1 MHRHSSI
8 SELLGTVKQRLLIS
22 LLLGVVAL
30 MATALVASAHGE
42 NAQEGFLRMETVT
55 FSNVVFSKD
64 TIKQGED
71 ITITGKATLL
81 DTWPKTL
88 GEPTT
93 GFVNITAPGPVM
105 LMKDRQV
112 NGMAAPD
119 AIFVKKGNSYD
130 FKLTLTG
137 REPGRWHVHPTF
149 AVEGAGTLIGPGQ
162 WITVQDTGGFTNN
175 LTLLNGQTVNLET
188 YGVGQMS
195 IFQWLGFG
203 LGMAWMLY
211 WTVPAIGGANHRTVS
226 KLPVTLRVPLNTDG
240 QDIGLIT
247 KQDHRISNLLLLAT
261 AALLIVGWVYQ
272 TVSFPIKIPQQV
284 FRFTPPDLPV
294 APQLATA
301 ITKDATFDPATSTLV
316 MNVDV
321 TNTSKSPVTLKGFT
335 TSSLTFV
342 DQASAGTG
350 SEHVMVIAPQGT
362 INPGET
368 KTLNL
373 TLRDPV
379 WRDARMIEVNR
390 PRIEVAGQLLFQDA
404 SGTQSQTTIATSV
417 NPKLI

>member
-1 MHRHSSI
+1 MKH
-8 SELLGTVKQRLLIS
+8 RLLIS
-22 LLLGVVAL
+22 VLLAVAAL
-30 MATALVASAHGE
+30 VGTAVVASAHGE
-42 NAQEGFLRMETVT
+42 NAQEGFLRMETVA
-55 FSNVVFSKD
+55 FSNVTFTKD

-71 ITITGKATLL
+71 VTITGKATLL

-93 GFVNITAPGPVM
+93 GFVNVTAPGPVL
-105 LMKDRQV
+105 LMKDRLV
-112 NGMAAPD
+112 NGMSAPD
-119 AIFVKKGNSYD
+119 AIFVKKGNTYD

-162 WITVQDTGGFTNN
+162 WVTVQDTGSFSND

-211 WTVPAIGGANHRTVS
+211 WTVPKIGGANHRTVS
-226 KLPVTLRVPLNTDG
+226 KLPVTLRIPLNTDG

-247 KQDHRISNLLLLAT
+247 KQDHRVSNLLLLAT
-261 AALLIVGWVYQ
+261 IGLLVVGWVYQ
-272 TVSFPIKIPQQV
+272 SVSFPIKIPQQV
-284 FRFTPPDLPV
+284 FRFTPPDLEQP
-294 APQLATA
+294 PQLAKVL
-301 ITKDATFDPATSTLV
+301 TKDANFDPQTSTLV

-321 TNTSKSPVTLKGFT
+321 TNTGKSPITLKGFT

-342 DQASAGTG
+342 DQAAAGTG
-350 SEHVMVIAPQGT
+350 AEHVMVISPQGA

-379 WRDARMIEVNR
+379 WRDTRMIEVNR
-390 PRIEVAGQLLFQDA
+390 PRIEVAGQLVFADA
-404 SGTQSQTTIATSV
+404 SGTQSQTTLATSV
-417 NPKLI
+417 NPKLY

>member
-1 MHRHSSI
+1 MKH
-8 SELLGTVKQRLLIS
+8 RLLIS
-22 LLLGVVAL
+22 VLLGVGGL
-30 MATALVASAHGE
+30 LGTALVASAHGE

-55 FSNVVFSKD
+55 FSNVVFDKD
-64 TIKQGED
+64 TLKQGED
-71 ITITGKATLL
+71 RTITGKATLL

-88 GEPTT
+88 GEPST
-93 GFVNITAPGPVM
+93 GFVNVTAPGPVL
-105 LMKDRQV
+105 LMKDRLV
-112 NGMAAPD
+112 NGMSAPD

-137 REPGRWHVHPTF
+137 RQPGRWHVHPTF

-162 WITVQDTGGFTNN
+162 WITVQDTGGFANN

-188 YGVGQMS
+188 YGVEQMS

-226 KLPVTLRVPLNTDG
+226 KLPVTLRIPLNTDG

-247 KQDHRISNLLLLAT
+247 KRDHRVSNILLLGT
-261 AALLIVGWVYQ
+261 VALLVVGWVYQ
-272 TVSFPIKIPQQV
+272 SVAFPIKIPQQV
-284 FRFTPPDLPV
+284 FRFTPPDLEQP
-294 APQLATA
+294 PQLAKG
-301 ITKDATFDPATSTLV
+301 ITKDATFDPQTSTLV

-321 TNTSKSPVTLKGFT
+321 TNTSKSPITLKGFT

-342 DQASAGTG
+342 DQAAAGTG
-350 SEHVMVIAPQGT
+350 AEHVMVISPAGA

-368 KTLNL
+368 KSLTL

-379 WRDARMIEVNR
+379 WRDTRMIEVNR
-390 PRIEVAGQLLFQDA
+390 PRIEVAGGFLFADSPGAQD
-404 SGTQSQTTIATSV
+404 GTHH
-417 NPKLI
+417 

>member
-1 MHRHSSI
+1 MKH
-8 SELLGTVKQRLLIS
+8 RLLIS
-22 LLLGVVAL
+22 VLLAVGAL
-30 MATALVASAHGE
+30 VGTAVVASAHGE

-64 TIKQGED
+64 TIKQRED

-88 GEPTT
+88 GESSMCV
-93 GFVNITAPGPVM
+93 VNITSPGPVL

-119 AIFVKKGNSYD
+119 AIFVKKGNTYD
-130 FKLTLTG
+130 FKVTLTG

-162 WITVQDTGGFTNN
+162 WITVQDTGSFTNN

-188 YGVGQMS
+188 FAVAQMS

-247 KQDHRISNLLLLAT
+247 KRDHRVSNYLLLGT
-261 AALLIVGWVYQ
+261 VALLVVGWVYQ
-272 TVSFPIKIPQQV
+272 SVSFPIKIPQQV
-284 FRFTPPDLPV
+284 VRLTPPDIAQPPQV
-294 APQLATA
+294 AQVL
-301 ITKDATFDPATSTLV
+301 TKDANFDPQTSTLV
-316 MNVDV
+316 MTVDV
-321 TNTSKSPVTLKGFT
+321 
-335 TSSLTFV
+335 
-342 DQASAGTG
+342 
-350 SEHVMVIAPQGT
+350 
-362 INPGET
+362 
-368 KTLNL
+368 
-373 TLRDPV
+373 
-379 WRDARMIEVNR
+379 
-390 PRIEVAGQLLFQDA
+390 
-404 SGTQSQTTIATSV
+404 
-417 NPKLI
+417 

>member
-1 MHRHSSI
+1 MKH
-8 SELLGTVKQRLLIS
+8 RLLIS
-22 LLLGVVAL
+22 VLLAVAAL
-30 MATALVASAHGE
+30 VGTAVVASAHGE
-42 NAQEGFLRMETVT
+42 NAQEGFLRMETVA
-55 FSNVVFSKD
+55 FSNVAFSKD

-71 ITITGKATLL
+71 LTITGKATLL

-88 GEPTT
+88 GEPST
-93 GFVNITAPGPVM
+93 GFVNVTAPGPV
-105 LMKDRQV
+105 LLLKDRLV
-112 NGMAAPD
+112 NGMSAPD
-119 AIFVKKGNSYD
+119 AIFVKKGNAYD

-162 WITVQDTGGFTNN
+162 WVTVQDTGSFSND

-188 YGVGQMS
+188 YGVEQMS

-226 KLPVTLRVPLNTDG
+226 KLPVTLRIPLNTDG

-261 AALLIVGWVYQ
+261 AALLVVGWVYQ
-272 TVSFPIKIPQQV
+272 SVSFPIKIPQQV

-294 APQLATA
+294 APQLAQVL
-301 ITKDATFDPATSTLV
+301 TKDASFDPQTSTLA

-321 TNTSKSPVTLKGFT
+321 TNTGKSPITLKGFT

-342 DQASAGTG
+342 DQATAGTG
-350 SEHVMVIAPQGT
+350 AEHVMVISPAGT

-368 KTLNL
+368 KSLNL

-379 WRDARMIEVNR
+379 WRDTRMIEVNR
-390 PRIEVAGQLLFQDA
+390 PRIEVAGQLIFQDS
-404 SGTQSQTTIATSV
+404 SGTQNQATIATSV
-417 NPKLI
+417 NPKLY